1 MTGSRGL
8 PEDPTEAF
16 ALTGEQRHQAVRVV
30 ASASH
35 DADDCALLL
44 AVLGLTPAE
53 GRPPADDGAPGSARE
68 EPPAEPARPHR
79 RWRSTPQARRW

>member
-1 MTGSRGL
+1 MTGSRAF
-8 PEDPTEAF
+8 PEDTTDAF

-53 GRPPADDGAPGSARE
+53 GRPPADDAAPGSACAGR
-68 EPPAEPARPHR
+68 PAEAPRPHR
-79 RWRSTPQARRW
+79 RWRSTAQARRW